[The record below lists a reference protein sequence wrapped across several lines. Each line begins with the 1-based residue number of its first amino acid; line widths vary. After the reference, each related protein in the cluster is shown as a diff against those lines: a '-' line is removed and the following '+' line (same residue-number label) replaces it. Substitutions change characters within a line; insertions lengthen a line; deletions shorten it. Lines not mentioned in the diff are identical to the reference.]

1 MKATVLTLALLC
13 AGAAFAQTSPS
24 ANTSSNTSGA
34 SREARHMDDLAML
47 LDLTNAQKAQVQSI
61 LEAEH
66 AQMKQAFEQARSSGT
81 KPDWQQMKA
90 LHSQIQQ
97 DTLQKLTPV
106 LSASQL
112 KKFQILS
119 KRMHPHFGHRP
130 NGGPP
135 SGEEGAPAAAPQS

>member
-1 MKATVLTLALLC
+1 MFMKATVLTLALLC

-24 ANTSSNTSGA
+24 ANTSSNTSSA
-34 SREARHMDDLAML
+34 SREARHMDDLATL

-66 AQMKQAFEQARSSGT
+66 AQMKQAFEQAKSSGT

-90 LHSQIQQ
+90 LHQQIQQ

-119 KRMHPHFGHRP
+119 KRMHPRFHR
-130 NGGPP
+130 GGG
-135 SGEEGAPAAAPQS
+135 SGPDTATAPASQG

>member
-1 MKATVLTLALLC
+1 MFMKATVLTLALLC

-24 ANTSSNTSGA
+24 ASTSSNTSSA
-34 SREARHMDDLAML
+34 SREARHMDDLATL

-66 AQMKQAFEQARSSGT
+66 AQMKQAFEQAKSSGT

-97 DTLQKLTPV
+97 ETLQKLTPV

-119 KRMHPHFGHRP
+119 KRMHPHFHR
-130 NGGPP
+130 GGGSSP
-135 SGEEGAPAAAPQS
+135 SSDTTSPASQS